1 MAKKIKTPV
10 VCKLLLNDHV
20 TIVTRQLGDKLNILE
35 VEDNGPLTLNQIG
48 LTWWGV
54 HLFETK
60 EDPKVIAEI
69 FKEYASN
76 CGAYREAASE
86 LGRIIKLSAKEID
99 AMATTAKPKK
109 SATKTT
115 KRKANK
121 EDVPSKEL
129 VDKEAARKAKNL
141 EKLKKLNAE
150 KKAKRDAEGPKE
162 RKPSAS
168 SRFKEL
174 IMAGKLT
181 DDEIFAQVQE
191 EFGLDDS
198 RRNYVSW
205 YRSKLKKDG
214 QNPPAA
220 KK

>member
-1 MAKKIKTPV
+1 MAQKIKTPV
-10 VCKLLLNDHV
+10 VCKLALNDHV

-35 VEDNGPLTLNQIG
+35 VEDNGPLTLSEIG
-48 LTWWGV
+48 ITWWDV
-54 HLFETK
+54 HLFKTD

-86 LGRIIKLSAKEID
+86 LSRIIKLSKKEID

-115 KRKANK
+115 KRKASK
-121 EDVPSKEL
+121 EDVPTTDA
-129 VDKEAARKAKNL
+129 VDKAAARKAKNL
-141 EKLKKLNAE
+141 EKLKALNAA
-150 KKAKRDAEGPKE
+150 KKAKREAEGPKE

-174 IMAGKLT
+174 IMEGKLT
-181 DDEIFAQVQE
+181 DDEIFATVQE
-191 EFGLDDS
+191 EFDLDDS